1 MEKKWLVR
9 LPRDI
14 DNWLTLKAA
23 EETVQRGK
31 RVSKN
36 TLIIEL
42 ATKAREGTLDDPG
55 AKPKEPEEWQD
66 LRSALEFIQKKV
78 EDRAEAGTPVSDR
91 LRQRISVNL
100 KLLESYIEDLE
111 D

>member
-9 LPRDI
+9 LPRDL

-42 ATKAREGTLDDPG
+42 ATKAREGGLADSG
-55 AKPKEPEEWQD
+55 AKPTDPEEWQD

-78 EDRAEAGTPVSDR
+78 EESAKAGSAVGDR

-111 D
+111 G

>member
-9 LPRDI
+9 LPKDV
-14 DNWLTLKAA
+14 DDWLTLKAA
-23 EETVQRGK
+23 EETVLRGK

-42 ATKAREGTLDDPG
+42 AAKAREGDIADSG
-55 AKPKEPEEWQD
+55 ANLREPEQWQD
-66 LRSALEFIQKKV
+66 LRSALEFFQKKV
-78 EDRAEAGTPVSDR
+78 EERAEAGSLVSDR